1 MWKVAPCS
9 QGLGS
14 ESSVRMKLPQLDPKF
29 LAAESLQ
36 SVLDGSRAE
45 SVTGCYVLEPKI
57 WMVFCGNFGG
67 NALNTTVVSPSQE
80 LSQQALLL
88 FQMNSWWLN

>member
-1 MWKVAPCS
+1 MGKVAPCL

-14 ESSVRMKLPQLDPKF
+14 ESSVQMKLPQLDPKF
-29 LAAESLQ
+29 PAVESLQ
-36 SVLDGSRAE
+36 SVIRGSGAD

-57 WMVFCGNFGG
+57 WMVFYGNFGG
-67 NALNTTVVSPSQE
+67 NAPNTTVVSPPQE

-88 FQMNSWWLN
+88 F

>member
-1 MWKVAPCS
+1 MEKVAPCS

-14 ESSVRMKLPQLDPKF
+14 ESSVQMKLPQLDPKF

-36 SVLDGSRAE
+36 SVICGSRAE

-57 WMVFCGNFGG
+57 WIVFCGNFGG
-67 NALNTTVVSPSQE
+67 NIPNTTVVSPPQK

-88 FQMNSWWLN
+88 F